1 MKLENYPALSAK
13 ELDEAIGYAIEQ
25 VRSCLADYTTMFK
38 YPNSVNNFYPQMMN
52 TEWTN
57 GFWTGEIWLAYEMT
71 KDEEFKKSGL
81 AHVDSY
87 HHRIKNNIVCDHHD
101 LGFLYSPSCV
111 AAYKLLGD
119 EKAKEAAVMA
129 ADKLITRFQEKGEFI
144 QAWGPLGAKDN
155 YRLIIDCLLNLPLLY
170 WTTEVTGDPKY
181 RDIALRHIKTAL
193 SVVIREDYSTFHTY
207 FFDPETGA
215 PSHGVSHQGN
225 RAESAWA
232 RGQAWGIY
240 GLAISYRYTK
250 DPKYLELF
258 RHVTN
263 YFIDHLPS
271 NLVPYW
277 DFDFTDGSDEPRDSS
292 ASAAAACGMLEMA
305 KHVDAEEAEV
315 LKAQASRLIK
325 ALVDNCSVR
334 DPKISNGQILNGTYC
349 RSTTTNG
356 CRQHGVDEC
365 TAWGDYYY
373 FEALMRL
380 KNENWNMY
388 W

>member
-1 MKLENYPALSAK
+1 MKLENYPVLTAA
-13 ELDEAIGYAIEQ
+13 ELDEAIHYAIEQ
-25 VRSCLADYTTMFK
+25 VRSCLGDFTTWFK
-38 YPNSVNNFYPQMMN
+38 YPNSCKNFYPQMTN

-57 GFWTGEIWLAYEMT
+57 GFWTGEVWLAYELT
-71 KDEEFKKSGL
+71 KDEEFKKTGL

-87 HHRIKNNIVCDHHD
+87 YDRIVNNIVCDHHD

-111 AAYKLLGD
+111 AGYKLLGD
-119 EKAKEAAVMA
+119 EKAKQAAILA
-129 ADKLITRFQEKGEFI
+129 ADKLITRFQEKGGFI

-207 FFDPETGA
+207 FFDPETGE

-258 RHVTN
+258 RHVAQ
-263 YFIDHLPS
+263 YFVDHLPTD
-271 NLVPYW
+271 LIPYW

-292 ASAAAACGMLEMA
+292 ASAAAACGLLEMA
-305 KHVDAEEAEV
+305 KHVSEEEANEYKV
-315 LKAQASRLIK
+315 IASQLMK
-325 ALVDNCSVR
+325 ALVDKCSVR
-334 DPKISNGQILNGTYC
+334 DPKVSNGQILHGTYC
-349 RSTTTNG
+349 RSTPTNG

-365 TAWGDYYY
+365 TSWGDYYY

-380 KNENWNMY
+380 KNEDWNMY